1 MDVASQ
7 SSPVSTSDNQF
18 KDMVIP
24 SKDASGSSN
33 GRTARAQRSLRRQA
47 HGMKEIVLDQ
57 GARAPF
63 KKYAPGANMQEVN
76 SSSITLNGKANNPE
90 EVVKVKLNT
99 GTLLLYKGHNRR
111 AVFLRRC

>member
-7 SSPVSTSDNQF
+7 SPVSTSDNQ
-18 KDMVIP
+18 
-24 SKDASGSSN
+24 SKDVVIASKNVSGSSN

-47 HGMKEIVLDQ
+47 HGTKEIVFDQ
-57 GARAPF
+57 GVRTF
-63 KKYAPGANMQEVN
+63 KKYAPGANIHVN
-76 SSSITLNGKANNPE
+76 SSSISVNGKVNKTE